1 MATEFGQLLPH
12 FGQYA
17 NAKNI
22 LEGSRR
28 AEELGF
34 DSVWAR
40 DHLIFHP
47 HGMEGTNNTF
57 YDPFIVLAAVGGA
70 TSKIKLGTGSLIPHR
85 HPLLLASMM
94 NGLLNLVGDRCEWGF
109 GLGNFQHEFDAL
121 GMGEWERKELVPEQ
135 LEIIRKLWSEPSVSF
150 EGKFYKFEDCGLSP
164 SPPSPQRIWYA
175 GGTPASV
182 RRALRYCEGWM
193 PGRIT
198 LPTYKKR
205 VEKMRASA
213 EEQGRPRVLEGC
225 IPITSIDQSR
235 EAALEPVNVQGLLA
249 NANKQRFWVKPESGT
264 FSEPEDLEGSF
275 MFGTPDDIVREAKK
289 FMEVGIDQLVFDL
302 RFRYDTWFDGI
313 ELLGKEVLPKLR

>member
-1 MATEFGQLLPH
+1 MATEFGLLLPH

-17 NAKNI
+17 SAENI
-22 LEGSRR
+22 LEGSKR

-121 GMGEWERKELVPEQ
+121 GMGEWDSGR
-135 LEIIRKLWSEPSVSF
+135 
-150 EGKFYKFEDCGLSP
+150 
-164 SPPSPQRIWYA
+164 SPQTCRIFL
-175 GGTPASV
+175 
-182 RRALRYCEGWM
+182 RRRCWAR
-193 PGRIT
+193 T
-198 LPTYKKR
+198 
-205 VEKMRASA
+205 RAC
-213 EEQGRPRVLEGC
+213 V
-225 IPITSIDQSR
+225 
-235 EAALEPVNVQGLLA
+235 
-249 NANKQRFWVKPESGT
+249 
-264 FSEPEDLEGSF
+264 
-275 MFGTPDDIVREAKK
+275 
-289 FMEVGIDQLVFDL
+289 
-302 RFRYDTWFDGI
+302 
-313 ELLGKEVLPKLR
+313 